1 MRRLIKYLVIF
12 GMIGGAL
19 AASYRPAR
27 QYWHQRHLPTWHTA
41 RVVRGDLVYEVNATG
56 TVRPVLSVVI
66 GSFVSGPIRE
76 CLVDFN
82 DEVKKGDLLAVVD
95 KRLFAA
101 NVARDE
107 ATLATRQADVARVK
121 AELQR
126 AINDER
132 RAKKLRAENHDYL
145 SDSEMD
151 QFRFNRM
158 ALEAQL
164 KVAEKS
170 VETALAALTN
180 SRANLQYCEIRSP
193 VNGIIVDRKID
204 PGQTVA
210 AAFQTPELFIVAPDL
225 RQKIHIYAQVD
236 ETDIGRIRDAARR
249 KQPVR
254 FQVDAYPDEIFTGKV
269 EQIRLSS
276 SETQNVVTY
285 PVVVAATNEELKLLP
300 GMTASLSFQVEQR
313 TGVVKIPNA
322 ALRFYPQA
330 EFVREE
336 DKKLLE
342 GKTDDR
348 QDDSSESQSIY
359 SVSERVA
366 AYKKRQHR
374 HVWVWENGALRAIP
388 VKIGISDHKFA
399 ELLEGD
405 VKPGMKLV
413 IGKES

>member
-1 MRRLIKYLVIF
+1 MKRSFKYLVIL
-12 GMIGGAL
+12 GLVGAGL
-19 AASYRPAR
+19 AAGYRPAR
-27 QYWHQRHLPTWHTA
+27 TYWKKRSLPTWRTA
-41 RVVRGDLVYEVNATG
+41 EVAQGDLVYEVNATG

-82 DEVKKGDLLAVVD
+82 DEVKEGDLLAVVD
-95 KRLFAA
+95 KRLFEA

-107 ATLATRQADVARVK
+107 ATLATREADVARVK

-126 AINDER
+126 AINDEK
-132 RAKKLRAENHDYL
+132 RATKLRNVNKDYL

-151 QFRFNRM
+151 QYRFNRM

-164 KVAEKS
+164 KVAQKS
-170 VETALAALTN
+170 VATALASLSN
-180 SRANLQYCEIRSP
+180 SRANLAYCDIRSP
-193 VNGIIVDRKID
+193 VNGVIIDRKID

-210 AAFQTPELFIVAPDL
+210 AAFQTPELFIVAPEL
-225 RQKIHIYAQVD
+225 RKRIHIYAQVD

-254 FQVDAYPDEIFTGKV
+254 FQVDAYPEEIFVGEI

-285 PVVVAATNEELKLLP
+285 PVVVAATNSELKLLP
-300 GMTASLSFQVEQR
+300 GMTASLSFQIEHR
-313 TGVVKIPNA
+313 KKITKIPNS
-322 ALRFYPQA
+322 ALRFYPEKQY
-330 EFVREE
+330 VREK
-336 DKKLLE
+336 DQKLLE
-342 GKTDDR
+342 GRATEKE
-348 QDDSSESQSIY
+348 SSEGDESIY

-366 AYKKRQHR
+366 AFKKRHRR
-374 HVWVWENGALRAIP
+374 HVWVWENDALRAIP
-388 VKIGISDHKFA
+388 VKVGISDHKFA
-399 ELLEGD
+399 ELIEGD
-405 VKPGMKLV
+405 IEPGMKLV